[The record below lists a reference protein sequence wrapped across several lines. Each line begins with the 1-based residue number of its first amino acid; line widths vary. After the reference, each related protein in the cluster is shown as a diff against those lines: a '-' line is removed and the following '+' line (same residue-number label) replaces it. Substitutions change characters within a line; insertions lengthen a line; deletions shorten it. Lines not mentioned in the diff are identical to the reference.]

1 MACVKISAAEITVIK
16 LGDIPVGATVSVH
29 TQDRAEHAVLIPA
42 YEKLPEIGIVPVV
55 CHKAADVGGPPGNT
69 RKTHVLTCNDLILKG
84 LKVGLNIA
92 CPNKCPVL
100 LASYPCGTAEVDCL
114 MVALGFLSV
123 IECLNILL
131 GIFAANL

>member
-42 YEKLPEIGIVPVV
+42 YEQFPEIGIVPVV
-55 CHKAADVGGPPGNT
+55 CHKAADVGSPPGNT

-84 LKVGLNIA
+84 LKV
-92 CPNKCPVL
+92 
-100 LASYPCGTAEVDCL
+100 
-114 MVALGFLSV
+114 
-123 IECLNILL
+123 
-131 GIFAANL
+131 